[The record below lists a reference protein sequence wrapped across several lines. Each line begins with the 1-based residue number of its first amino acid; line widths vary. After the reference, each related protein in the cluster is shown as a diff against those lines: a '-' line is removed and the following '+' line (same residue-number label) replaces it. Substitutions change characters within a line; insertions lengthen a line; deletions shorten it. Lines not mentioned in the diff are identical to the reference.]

1 MLTLSVLDISNITI
15 DCGCLTAC
23 PGVAESTQQVSGIRD
38 TYKWILGIPTNNLH
52 MNFQE
57 LLVDLS
63 SKNDRGLYEARVRAV
78 VGGRPLTFYSLV
90 GLENES
96 FYRSMP
102 RIIALALDALK
113 T

>member
-1 MLTLSVLDISNITI
+1 MCDCECVLQQYSKHNL
-15 DCGCLTAC
+15 CG
-23 PGVAESTQQVSGIRD
+23 VFQV
-38 TYKWILGIPTNNLH
+38 
-52 MNFQE
+52 
-57 LLVDLS
+57 LVDLT
-63 SKNDRGLYEARVRAV
+63 SKNEKGLYEARIRAT

>member
-1 MLTLSVLDISNITI
+1 MSCVVDQCPSLSHSLTPPPPPQL
-15 DCGCLTAC
+15 
-23 PGVAESTQQVSGIRD
+23 
-38 TYKWILGIPTNNLH
+38 LG
-52 MNFQE
+52 
-57 LLVDLS
+57 DLS
-63 SKNDRGLYEARVRAV
+63 SKNERGLYEARVRAV

>member
-1 MLTLSVLDISNITI
+1 MLYQTSQLKPIRLFPSLFLYSSNVLLSLNN
-15 DCGCLTAC
+15 
-23 PGVAESTQQVSGIRD
+23 GVIMSCVVDQRPFLSHSLSPPPPQ
-38 TYKWILGIPTNNLH
+38 
-52 MNFQE
+52 

-63 SKNDRGLYEARVRAV
+63 SKNDRGLYEARVKAV

-96 FYRSMP
+96 FYCSMP
-102 RIIALALDALK
+102 RIIALALDDLK

>member
-1 MLTLSVLDISNITI
+1 MR
-15 DCGCLTAC
+15 
-23 PGVAESTQQVSGIRD
+23 QQYCKPCRCAV
-38 TYKWILGIPTNNLH
+38 
-52 MNFQE
+52 FQV
-57 LLVDLS
+57 LVDLT
-63 SKNDRGLYEARVRAV
+63 SKNERGLYEARVRAT